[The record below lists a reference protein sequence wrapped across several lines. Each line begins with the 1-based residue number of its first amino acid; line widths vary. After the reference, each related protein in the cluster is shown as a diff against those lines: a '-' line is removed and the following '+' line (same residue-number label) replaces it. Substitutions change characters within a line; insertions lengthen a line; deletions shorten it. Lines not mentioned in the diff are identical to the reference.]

1 MRRGH
6 RSLDAE
12 LRISTFMALQRLKQ
26 FEKIEMKDREK
37 EKYRILQSTVK
48 KMSYE
53 CRGKRKKMIYLLNY
67 LERIKSLDKLKCE
80 SKLSSLKVSRAVY
93 MQTKQSQKHIIKR
106 MLKQMKGAAKDV
118 EDIGTSDAIVI
129 VEELERSIVKNI
141 GEMANQDLSW
151 NCVVRKRI
159 REVDNEIEQQERL
172 LALL

>member
-1 MRRGH
+1 
-6 RSLDAE
+6 
-12 LRISTFMALQRLKQ
+12 
-26 FEKIEMKDREK
+26 
-37 EKYRILQSTVK
+37 
-48 KMSYE
+48 
-53 CRGKRKKMIYLLNY
+53 
-67 LERIKSLDKLKCE
+67 
-80 SKLSSLKVSRAVY
+80 
-93 MQTKQSQKHIIKR
+93 MQTKQSQKYIIKR

>member
-26 FEKIEMKDREK
+26 FEKIEIKDREK
-37 EKYRILQSTVK
+37 DLYRSLRSMVK
-48 KMSYE
+48 KMFYA
-53 CRGKRKKMIYLLNY
+53 CCGKRKTMIYLLNY

-80 SKLSSLKVSRAVY
+80 SKLSHLKASRAVY
-93 MQTKQSQKHIIKR
+93 KQTKQSQKYIIKR
-106 MLKQMKGAAKDV
+106 MLKQMKVAAKDV
-118 EDIGTSDAIVI
+118 EDVGTSDVIAI
-129 VEELERSIVKNI
+129 ERSIVKNI

>member
-1 MRRGH
+1 
-6 RSLDAE
+6 
-12 LRISTFMALQRLKQ
+12 
-26 FEKIEMKDREK
+26 
-37 EKYRILQSTVK
+37 
-48 KMSYE
+48 
-53 CRGKRKKMIYLLNY
+53 MIYLLNY

-80 SKLSSLKVSRAVY
+80 SKLSHLKASRAVY
-93 MQTKQSQKHIIKR
+93 MQTKQSQKYIIKR

-118 EDIGTSDAIVI
+118 EDVGTSDVIAI
-129 VEELERSIVKNI
+129 ERSIVKNI